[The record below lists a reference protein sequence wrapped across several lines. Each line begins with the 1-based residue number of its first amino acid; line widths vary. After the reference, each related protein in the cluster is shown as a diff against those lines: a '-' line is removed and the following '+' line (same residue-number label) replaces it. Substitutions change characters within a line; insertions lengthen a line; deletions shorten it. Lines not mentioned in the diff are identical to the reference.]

1 MRPRPQSRYLGQ
13 STEKHKTIQ
22 AIKKSRSQPK
32 TSARL
37 IEMDRV
43 HQNISKCMV
52 GKKIDGG
59 EGGDLFLHATNPQKV
74 VKRIPF
80 KNQKNLNSVLEE
92 YRYALIM
99 YKLGVGPRHSN
110 ITTCDRYLQFDMDT
124 LDGNLKDFLEKPEKY
139 GVTQK
144 DIMSAY
150 TQIKKI
156 LNTMHNVGLYHG
168 DIHVKNFMFKKRANN
183 TFKWYVIDFGQT
195 HTSMNKQKM
204 NPYSFM
210 NRQSQ
215 WTPGKKE
222 LPINTML
229 NQLKT
234 YKLTS
239 KKEWNGGTKWG
250 PLEPS
255 RPLVHLGHARKHY
268 KSHPMW
274 SRAEK
279 NHILYGT

>member
-13 STEKHKTIQ
+13 STKKQKTIQ

-37 IEMDRV
+37 IDMDRK

-52 GKKIDGG
+52 GKQIDGG

-80 KNQKNLNSVLEE
+80 RNQKNLNSVLEE

-150 TQIKKI
+150 TQIKKL
-156 LNTMHNVGLYHG
+156 LNTIHSVGLYHG
-168 DIHVKNFMFKKRANN
+168 DIHVKNFMFKKRADN
-183 TFKWYVIDFGQT
+183 TFKWYMIDFGQT
-195 HTSMNKQKM
+195 HTSMNKQKK
-204 NPYSFM
+204 NYRLIQCS
-210 NRQSQ
+210 
-215 WTPGKKE
+215 
-222 LPINTML
+222 IN
-229 NQLKT
+229 
-234 YKLTS
+234 
-239 KKEWNGGTKWG
+239 
-250 PLEPS
+250 
-255 RPLVHLGHARKHY
+255 
-268 KSHPMW
+268 
-274 SRAEK
+274 
-279 NHILYGT
+279 